1 MPDTTAVLTGDLLPA
16 AAPSP
21 PPRGPAPAVD
31 ELIEEWL
38 IEYRSGNT
46 RDGYGR
52 DLAAWLGYCQAS
64 GLEPIHAPTRTH
76 AAAWLRV
83 LEAKHERGGTR
94 ARRLAAVSAWYRWLI
109 QTKRRPAEAGN
120 PAADLDARAKPKMK
134 PLASAPALTREEAEA
149 LLAVADRDTGGAR
162 NRTGAI
168 VALLLYCGLRVSE
181 LVDADVDQLD
191 HDRGHRVLRFVGK
204 GDEPRLVPLPYAV
217 TRRLDPYLA
226 AREDLAADRLPTRT
240 AGTRQPRPLFVT
252 RNGRRLDRGAVWR
265 LLTRLA
271 KKAGIPTRMSPHV
284 LRATCATLSR
294 DSGAS
299 LDQVQDLLGHA
310 DPRTTAGYD
319 RRAGRVDH
327 SPALRLQT
335 FINDPADAVMP
346 AASPPDPAAN
356 RYAASTSAN
365 ARASA
370 AP

>member
-16 AAPSP
+16 DAPAT
-21 PPRGPAPAVD
+21 PPRGRAPAAD
-31 ELIEEWL
+31 GLIEQWL
-38 IEYRSGNT
+38 IEYGSPNT

-52 DLAAWLGYCQAS
+52 DLAAWLNYCQAS
-64 GLEPIHAPTRTH
+64 GLEPIHGPTRTH
-76 AAAWLRV
+76 AAAWLRM
-83 LEAKHERGGTR
+83 LEAKHERGSTR

-109 QTKRRPAEAGN
+109 HTKRRPAEAGN

-134 PLASAPALTREEAEA
+134 PLASAPALTREEAEL
-149 LLAVADRDTGGAR
+149 LLAAADRDTGGAHH
-162 NRTGAI
+162 RTGAI

-181 LVDADVDQLD
+181 LVQADVDQLAYA
-191 HDRGHRVLRFVGK
+191 RGQRILRFIGK
-204 GDEPRLVPLPYAV
+204 GDEPHLVALPYSV

-226 AREDLAADRLPTRT
+226 AREDLADDRLPTRA

-252 RNGRRLDRGAVWR
+252 RTGRRLDRGAIRR

-271 KKAGIPTRMSPHV
+271 EKAGIKTRMSPHV

-299 LDQVQDLLGHA
+299 LDQVQELLGHA

-346 AASPPDPAAN
+346 PASPDTAAN

-365 ARASA
+365 AHASA
-370 AP
+370 VP